1 MSENGTVTNIGLV
14 LSAGGFSGAA
24 HHSGV
29 LDALF
34 KATGWDARLSDVIV
48 GTSAG
53 SLTAISLRAGIS
65 PSDLASY
72 YTGAPMSVEGQ
83 KIVDR
88 VTTSLKMPDSG
99 LTVDNKIP
107 SKPTLLLK
115 ELFLG
120 GRPRPMVAIAGLLPE
135 RKADGSSFAER
146 TSHIHP

>member
-1 MSENGTVTNIGLV
+1 MSENRKVTTVGLV

-29 LDALF
+29 IDALF
-34 KATGWDARLSDVIV
+34 RATGWDSNLSDVIV

-72 YTGAPMSVEGQ
+72 YTGDPMSVEGQ

-88 VTTSLKMPDSG
+88 VSAST
-99 LTVDNKIP
+99 N
-107 SKPTLLLK
+107 
-115 ELFLG
+115 
-120 GRPRPMVAIAGLLPE
+120 A
-135 RKADGSSFAER
+135 
-146 TSHIHP
+146 